1 MEHKDMGRPSYTY
14 NGAAKRLNK
23 SVRSIYD
30 YVKKGYIKKE
40 YHNGKEV
47 RLNGEDVEQLSEEL
61 DSNMPTLTRKNF
73 LLLQNRVFK
82 LEEVMAAVKVILQ
95 IENDPIRLTGNDL
108 LLLHHKAIEA
118 LNLKEKSIKEV
129 NFWSE
134 VFIKFDEITLENLNA
149 VINSSQP
156 WKIFYQ
162 LCLDLIQYCEAKL
175 NEPSILI
182 KLEQGRKNLRSI
194 SLMWVELTKGSI
206 PSSVFS
212 DLDTKKER
220 IIKKLLIEKQK

>member
-1 MEHKDMGRPSYTY
+1 MGRPSYTY